1 MRILTVSLSL
11 ACLLGATG
19 FASAQATDYIARNN
33 AFVRANT
40 QTAGRNGV
48 AANGRCGGI
57 SYGTGA
63 RSCGTATGG
72 PVGGLAGRN

>member
-1 MRILTVSLSL
+1 MRKIVIVAALVFAGSSSVALADVGGGRSVYHRHHAASVVS
-11 ACLLGATG
+11 
-19 FASAQATDYIARNN
+19 RNP
-33 AFVRANT
+33 R
-40 QTAGRNGV
+40 RV

-72 PVGGLAGRN
+72 PVGGLSNRN